1 MLYFTKLS
9 LKEAENIK
17 SATGTLSQSSDTRN
31 KHIDPHISIIG
42 TQVSNNHN
50 TDTLAA
56 KILIKI
62 LYNLE

>member
-17 SATGTLSQSSDTRN
+17 SVTGTLSQSSDTCNR
-31 KHIDPHISIIG
+31 HIDLHISIIEI
-42 TQVSNNHN
+42 QVSNNHN

-56 KILIKI
+56 KIQIKI